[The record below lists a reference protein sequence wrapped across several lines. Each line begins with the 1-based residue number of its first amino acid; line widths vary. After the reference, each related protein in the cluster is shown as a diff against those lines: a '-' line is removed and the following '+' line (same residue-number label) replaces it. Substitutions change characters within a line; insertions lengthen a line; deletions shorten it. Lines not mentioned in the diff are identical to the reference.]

1 MNEIPAPS
9 RTEYLLEQILKQL
22 IELNQ
27 KLTPIKKDEN
37 EISVEP
43 SIENDIMAE
52 EDINMIIEK
61 PVDIYENLKNDKTIA
76 ENTKKNYR
84 KHIKV
89 IEKMIKK
96 PLIKLNKKKIKKKLL
111 LKICQKY
118 DNLNTRISYLSSLKY
133 ILKCFDFQ
141 DLCDINKCFQDNR
154 NELNK
159 QKSINN
165 KANLSSIDKAQK
177 IWNNLL
183 NYKTDIPFL
192 KMLIEIYNK
201 LGVIRS
207 SELLGMKLYYDVD
220 SEKYDCEMM
229 NYIDLK
235 SKKMI
240 IRDHKTKK
248 SIGTKVIDLSYVNLD
263 IFKKNVSN
271 GSYIFKQVNNPLLI
285 YKDSTGFNKVIKSH
299 INVDYTTLRQ
309 VKVSLTF
316 AFGDDQDK
324 EKLSEIHGTS
334 LNVMTKEYQ
343 SFVKVV

>member
-1 MNEIPAPS
+1 MNDIPAPS

-43 SIENDIMAE
+43 SIENNMMAK
-52 EDINMIIEK
+52 EDINIIIEK
-61 PVDIYENLKNDKTIA
+61 PVDIYDNLKNDKTIA

-89 IEKMIKK
+89 IETMMEK
-96 PLIKLNKKKIKKKLL
+96 PLIKLNKKKMQKKIL
-111 LKICQKY
+111 LKICEKY

-141 DLCDINKCFQDNR
+141 DLCDINKCFQENR
-154 NELNK
+154 NKLNK
-159 QKSINN
+159 QKSINT
-165 KANLSSIDKAQK
+165 KTNLSSIDKAQK

-183 NYKTDIPFL
+183 KYETDIPFL

-207 SELLGMKLYYDVD
+207 SELLGMKLYYNAKSEKND
-220 SEKYDCEMM
+220 SEMI

-240 IRDHKTKK
+240 IKDHKTKK
-248 SIGTKVIDLSYVNLD
+248 SIGDKIIDLSHVNLD

-299 INVDYTTLRQ
+299 ANVDYTTLRQ

-316 AFGDDQDK
+316 AFGNDEDK
-324 EKLSEIHGTS
+324 VKLSEIHGTS

-343 SFVKVV
+343 SFVKVN